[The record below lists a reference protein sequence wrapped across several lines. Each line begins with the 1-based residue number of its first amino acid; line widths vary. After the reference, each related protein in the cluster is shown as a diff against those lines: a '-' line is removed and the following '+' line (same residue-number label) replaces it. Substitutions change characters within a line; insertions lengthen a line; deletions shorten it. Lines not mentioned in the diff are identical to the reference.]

1 MSLLSVAE
9 ALQPLER
16 DGLVES
22 RPLSVL
28 ESVSQP
34 QRRFSNVVRF
44 VKCWNR
50 RRHVSTPLVSV
61 GPREKR
67 IIEKMADHMDAI
79 FNRSAAGTDSDR
91 DFLYAFDSYHLEF
104 HLPITEFTRNRVQRA
119 TIEKNHV
126 LIFNWLFDI
135 ASSSPPLR
143 LAFIGSWL

>member
-1 MSLLSVAE
+1 
-9 ALQPLER
+9 
-16 DGLVES
+16 
-22 RPLSVL
+22 
-28 ESVSQP
+28 
-34 QRRFSNVVRF
+34 
-44 VKCWNR
+44 
-50 RRHVSTPLVSV
+50 V